1 MLQVK
6 KLTMHHLNDLKV
18 IIKDLSFIINTGDK
32 VALIGEEGNGK
43 STLLKWISQDPNI
56 ANYIHAEGE
65 LVNQFSKTLYL
76 PQTLPVDQQKMT
88 LDEFFFGSKIASE
101 MDYQLL
107 YQTVAKMGLDA
118 ERLSSSQLLAELSGG
133 EKVKIQLLKILAQ
146 NPDLLLLDE
155 PSNDLDL
162 RTIQWLENFIK
173 TSPLTILFIS
183 HDESLLAATATKV
196 IQLELLRHKTIPV
209 ATVSSH
215 SYEDYRNEKENK
227 FEKQTR
233 VANKQREEHK
243 KQMTRYQRIESGVH
257 DAQNTISRQD
267 PAGARLL
274 KKKMQTV
281 KAMEKRFERE
291 KDHFEAVPLKED
303 ALLMKFSNTKEL
315 PDGKTIIHLDQASVS
330 FADRTLATGL
340 NLHVKGKQKIGI
352 IGQNGIGKSTWLKQL
367 WQDMKGRTDI
377 HVGYMP
383 QDYSDILPSEETPIS
398 FLRESGDREE
408 KTKIMT
414 YLGSMR
420 YTHEEMNHP
429 IKSLSGGQQAKL
441 LLIKIDLA
449 GQNVLLLDE
458 PTRNFSP
465 LSQHELRQLLH
476 SFPGAILTVS
486 HDRAFLQ
493 EVCDLVYEMTAT
505 GFKEIVI

>member
-173 TSPLTILFIS
+173 TSLLFYS
-183 HDESLLAATATKV
+183 K
-196 IQLELLRHKTIPV
+196 
-209 ATVSSH
+209 
-215 SYEDYRNEKENK
+215 
-227 FEKQTR
+227 
-233 VANKQREEHK
+233 
-243 KQMTRYQRIESGVH
+243 
-257 DAQNTISRQD
+257 
-267 PAGARLL
+267 RL
-274 KKKMQTV
+274 
-281 KAMEKRFERE
+281 
-291 KDHFEAVPLKED
+291 
-303 ALLMKFSNTKEL
+303 
-315 PDGKTIIHLDQASVS
+315 
-330 FADRTLATGL
+330 
-340 NLHVKGKQKIGI
+340 
-352 IGQNGIGKSTWLKQL
+352 
-367 WQDMKGRTDI
+367 
-377 HVGYMP
+377 
-383 QDYSDILPSEETPIS
+383 
-398 FLRESGDREE
+398 
-408 KTKIMT
+408 
-414 YLGSMR
+414 
-420 YTHEEMNHP
+420 
-429 IKSLSGGQQAKL
+429 
-441 LLIKIDLA
+441 
-449 GQNVLLLDE
+449 VL
-458 PTRNFSP
+458 
-465 LSQHELRQLLH
+465 
-476 SFPGAILTVS
+476 
-486 HDRAFLQ
+486 
-493 EVCDLVYEMTAT
+493 
-505 GFKEIVI
+505 